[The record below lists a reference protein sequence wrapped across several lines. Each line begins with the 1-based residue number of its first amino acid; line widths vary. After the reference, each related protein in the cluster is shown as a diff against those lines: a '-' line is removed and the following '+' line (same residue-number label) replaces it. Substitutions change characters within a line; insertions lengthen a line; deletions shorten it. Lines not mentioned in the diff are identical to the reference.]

1 MDKKTKEFFDEYYS
15 EYIKECND
23 IMFKHVNLGLKEI
36 FDTYGKTS
44 VSDAYR
50 ILAYASLKVL
60 HSSFTEQLDEKDS
73 VSLNEECMNIV
84 DSLIVK
90 NRESKSGKELIF
102 TAPLIMMDILA
113 FKEFE
118 FEKSVDE
125 SEANAYDE

>member
-1 MDKKTKEFFDEYYS
+1 
-15 EYIKECND
+15 
-23 IMFKHVNLGLKEI
+23 
-36 FDTYGKTS
+36 
-44 VSDAYR
+44 
-50 ILAYASLKVL
+50 
-60 HSSFTEQLDEKDS
+60 
-73 VSLNEECMNIV
+73 MNIV